1 MRGRISLRLVTALG
15 ILAVLTLVILWKTG
29 ATPEKATVLRGP
41 FTVDVEIAGN
51 LRAVESSQIGPPT
64 IEGFYNFK
72 ISMMAPEGV
81 EIHQGMPVLA
91 FDTSEQSRK
100 LLSRRAEVKS
110 SAKQIEQKEID
121 ILKTQQ
127 DQVLELAEARAR
139 LRRAGLKT
147 AAPSE
152 LVSGIDT
159 QRAKLQLELAHIEV
173 ESLERKIAA
182 SSRAAQAELAGL
194 KSDFKKAE
202 MDVHRIE
209 DAIKH
214 MTRIAP
220 RTGVVT
226 YISDWRGEKMKVGD
240 RAWRQSKILEIPDL
254 TRMEAEGEVEEALA
268 GRLVEGQ
275 RVSLTL
281 DAHPDRQFSGVIKK
295 ISRSVQEKSW
305 QNPLKVVRILIS
317 LEETDPERMRP
328 GMHFKG
334 SVEVERLANALMIP
348 IDSIAST
355 SKGPVTLRHT
365 SWGTETVF
373 IKTGSRDDTRVVV
386 LEGLEEG
393 DQVSAPPGGQ
403 L

>member
-1 MRGRISLRLVTALG
+1 MKGRISRRLVTALG
-15 ILAVLTLVILWKTG
+15 ILTALTLVILWKMG
-29 ATPEKATVLRGP
+29 ATPENATVLRGP

-81 EIHQGMPVLA
+81 EVHQGMPVLA

-121 ILKTQQ
+121 ILKTKQ
-127 DQVLELAEARAR
+127 DQALELAEARAR
-139 LRRAGLKT
+139 LRRAELKT

-173 ESLERKIAA
+173 ESLKRKIAA
-182 SSRAAQAELAGL
+182 STRAAQAELAGL

-202 MDVHRIE
+202 MDVRRIE
-209 DAIKH
+209 DAIKR

-240 RAWRQSKILEIPDL
+240 RAWRRAKILEIPDL

-268 GRLVEGQ
+268 GRLLEGQ

-348 IDSIAST
+348 IDSIVST

-365 SWGTETVF
+365 PWGTETVP
-373 IKTGSRDDTRVVV
+373 IMTGSRDDTRVVV

-393 DQVSAPPGGQ
+393 DRVSAPPGGQ